1 MANSADVL
9 YCWQLGQGVKIIFGS
24 QNRHKLKEINCIS
37 KQYGIEFISPNTNF
51 NPVENGSTFEENSYI
66 KAKEAAILS
75 KNMALADDS
84 GLCVDF
90 LGGDPGIYSA
100 RYAETKSKCTEKLL
114 KKLEN
119 VSNRRAKFVCA
130 LTLVD
135 HDGNILCQEI
145 GECYGRIATEEKGT
159 NGFGYDPIFIP
170 DGYDIS
176 LGEMDADTKN
186 SISHRNIALK
196 KVIRYIVT
204 NFHSAFK

>member
-114 KKLEN
+114 KRARTVLDMIQFLSPVGMIFLLERWM
-119 VSNRRAKFVCA
+119 STRKIPSR
-130 LTLVD
+130 T
-135 HDGNILCQEI
+135 
-145 GECYGRIATEEKGT
+145 GT
-159 NGFGYDPIFIP
+159 
-170 DGYDIS
+170 
-176 LGEMDADTKN
+176 
-186 SISHRNIALK
+186 
-196 KVIRYIVT
+196 
-204 NFHSAFK
+204 

>member
-1 MANSADVL
+1 MKVL
-9 YCWQLGQGVKIIFGS
+9 S
-24 QNRHKLKEINCIS
+24 QKDIGFDREV
-37 KQYGIEFISPNTNF
+37 
-51 NPVENGSTFEENSYI
+51 VEDGETFEDNSNI
-66 KAKEAAILS
+66 KAKALYDFCKDKGIEDAIVF
-75 KNMALADDS
+75 ADDS

-90 LGGDPGIYSA
+90 LGGEPGIYSA